1 MSGFNAGDQTNTNA
15 NTTNQT
21 AATTQTPPAGGQTNP
36 PRGGIL
42 GGNSFFGNLTNNPT
56 ITRVTDIMRK
66 WLGEVGESNLEI
78 VPLDGASRG
87 LRMSGIA
94 LSYPWSSAT
103 AGKDLNL
110 TFYILFEETLPERGN
125 THVMDIG
132 GGQQQQ
138 VVVTADDWVT
148 LDFLGKLSDVTRLGL
163 KNPNAEIRTV
173 GFDIINR
180 QTSANPNETAV
191 YARIVHLAGE
201 AFAQYIEYILG
212 EKAREKNS
220 IKDILQGRSLSLNID
235 YSGIQAFD
243 YQDQPV
249 RNDWTM
255 TMTAKEKQAPDATT
269 GLFDASMIPLTATS
283 GFVDV
288 TYYEL
293 TDAERMNLQFG
304 QGQFGNTASQY
315 QRFSATA
322 VITDIQSLRG
332 IWEVDSIVNAF
343 LSAVALTE
351 GNQWAAL
358 FQRRFSNSSGARL
371 RDIGYLALEVDR
383 DNGIVDTSSTGY
395 DEYQHMRTM
404 NTLFRPRFDFA
415 IDLPRKSVYGYFRQ
429 LLRGSLTVG
438 SESYNAFVKAL
449 NEYTNGEFPLN
460 FNQLIFQLDNRPV
473 LLGNYPGRGNM
484 GATRHDVRDY
494 EDYLTILTQVG
505 QTDLSTVKDFDA
517 ALAGVDG
524 KSLEVRTNAV
534 LNIIERMAGEVT
546 LTGKADRYNINPVFM
561 ETLVAATKRAG
572 LSIQTR
578 TVGTMVTGASNRRTE
593 NAFGTA
599 FAMGNGQ
606 NVFSTGFGNGAGG
619 AGGLGGGISLGFG
632 IN

>member
-1 MSGFNAGDQTNTNA
+1 MSGFDAGNNTNTQTQTNQSTT
-15 NTTNQT
+15 NTTAQT
-21 AATTQTPPAGGQTNP
+21 PAGGTTNP

-42 GGNSFFGNLTNNPT
+42 GGSSFFGNLTNNPT

-78 VPLDGASRG
+78 VPIDGASRG

-94 LSYPWSSAT
+94 LSYPWQSAT
-103 AGKDLNL
+103 KGKALNL
-110 TFYILFEETLPERGN
+110 TFFILFEETLPERGN

-132 GGQQQQ
+132 GQQQQ

-148 LDFLGKLSDVTRLGL
+148 LDYLGKLAEVTRLGL
-163 KNPNAEIRTV
+163 KDPNAEICTV
-173 GFDIINR
+173 GFDIVNR

-201 AFAQYIEYILG
+201 AFAHYIEYMLG
-212 EKAREKNS
+212 EKARDKNT
-220 IKDILQGRSLSLNID
+220 IKEILQGRSLSLNID
-235 YSGIQAFD
+235 TSGIQAFD

-255 TMTAKEKQAPDATT
+255 TMTAKERQATDVPAA
-269 GLFDASMIPLTATS
+269 GLFDASMIPLTSTS

-288 TYYEL
+288 TYYEM
-293 TDAERMNLQFG
+293 TDAERLNMQYG
-304 QGQFGNTASQY
+304 QGQFGNAPNQF

-332 IWEVDSIVNAF
+332 LWEVDSIVNAF
-343 LSAVALTE
+343 LSTVALTE

-371 RDIGYLALEVDR
+371 RDVGYLALEVDR
-383 DNGIVDTSSTGY
+383 DNGVVDTSSTSY

-415 IDLPRKSVYGYFRQ
+415 IELPRKSVYGFFRQ
-429 LLRGSLTVG
+429 LLRGSLDVG
-438 SESYNAFVKAL
+438 SESYNAFIKAL

-460 FNQLIFQLDNRPV
+460 FNQVIFQLDNRPV

-494 EDYLTILTQVG
+494 EDYLTVLTQVG
-505 QTDLSTVKDFDA
+505 QTDLSTVKEFDA

-524 KSLEVRTNAV
+524 KTLEARTNTV

-546 LTGKADRYNINPVFM
+546 LTGKADRFNINPVFM

-578 TVGTMVTGASNRRTE
+578 TVGTMATGVSNRRTE

-606 NVFSTGFGNGAGG
+606 NVFSTGFGTGTGG
-619 AGGLGGGISLGFG
+619 AGGLGGGITLGFG
-632 IN
+632 VN